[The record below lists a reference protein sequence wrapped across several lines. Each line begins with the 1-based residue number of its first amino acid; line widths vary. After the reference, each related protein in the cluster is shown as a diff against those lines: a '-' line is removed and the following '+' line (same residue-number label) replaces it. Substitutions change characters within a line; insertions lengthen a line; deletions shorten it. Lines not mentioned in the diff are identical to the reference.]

1 VKDSHGELSFW
12 LKLKDLKHLREGDYL
27 EQQSD
32 ALKKFTQ
39 LSDQYQVQQPGGLD
53 LRTGFRVTS
62 ALSPAG
68 ALMSSNPTPAF
79 LSRIFYGWRMVGLV
93 SAIRVVGGGLHQ
105 YGFTVFFLPISQDL
119 GLSRAATSLAFS
131 LSRAQGAIEAPL
143 VGYLVDRFGPRPV
156 IVVAAVLAGIGY
168 ILLSWVDSYTGF
180 LIVYLGVISL
190 AFVAGFVHSPMVV
203 ANSWF
208 IRQRARAMTV
218 VSAAVPVGGAVISPL
233 LAFGVTSMGWRW
245 AAFISGCAFLI
256 VCVPLSLQVQ
266 RSPESLGFLPDGDL
280 PRNTLADDNVNQ
292 GDGNEPIEED
302 STAAQAM
309 KTMVFWV
316 LVISMA
322 ARVAAYS
329 TVTVHFVPL
338 MVWKG
343 LSQEQ
348 SAFLLGAFAFM
359 NMVAHF
365 LIGWIADKVN
375 KPGLMTLCHLVCAVS
390 VLPLVGHSTLW
401 QLWLFTG
408 VFTLLDA
415 SFPVV
420 WATVG
425 DFYGRRY
432 FATIRGMMSFF
443 YMWGSFAGPVFAG
456 AVYDHTESYV
466 SVLWTLFALLSIA
479 TLLNMLLINPWA
491 RKMVGLRG
499 ATC

>member
-1 VKDSHGELSFW
+1 MT
-12 LKLKDLKHLREGDYL
+12 LKLI
-27 EQQSD
+27 
-32 ALKKFTQ
+32 
-39 LSDQYQVQQPGGLD
+39 
-53 LRTGFRVTS
+53 
-62 ALSPAG
+62 
-68 ALMSSNPTPAF
+68 SNF

-93 SAIRVVGGGLHQ
+93 SAIRIVGGGLHQ

-156 IVVAAVLAGIGY
+156 IVVATLLAGIGY
-168 ILLSWVDSYTGF
+168 ILLSWVKSYTGF

-218 VSAAVPVGGAVISPL
+218 VSAAVPVGGALISPV
-233 LAFGVTSMGWRW
+233 LAFGVNSMGWRW
-245 AAFISGCAFLI
+245 AALLSGCVFLI
-256 VCVPLSLQVQ
+256 VCVPLSLGVR
-266 RSPESLGFLPDGDL
+266 RSPESMGLLPDGD
-280 PRNTLADDNVNQ
+280 PPWDGSGDPASKKTNFADNRTDN
-292 GDGNEPIEED
+292 D
-302 STAAQAM
+302 STATQAM
-309 KTMVFWV
+309 RTIVFWL
-316 LVISMA
+316 LVISMMT
-322 ARVAAYS
+322 RVAAYS

-343 LSQEQ
+343 LSHEE
-348 SAFLLGAFAFM
+348 SAFLLGAFAFI

-365 LIGWIADKVN
+365 VIGWIADKVN
-375 KPGLMTLCHLVCAVS
+375 KPMLMSACHLICAVA
-390 VLPLVGHSTLW
+390 VLPLIRGASLW
-401 QLWLFTG
+401 QLWLFTT
-408 VFTLLDA
+408 VFTFLDA

-456 AVYDHTESYV
+456 AVYDRTESYEAV
-466 SVLWTLFALLSIA
+466 IWGLFAVLSVA
-479 TLLNMLLINPWA
+479 TFLNILLIKPWSQ
-491 RKMVGLRG
+491 RMVVLRG
-499 ATC
+499 AAVSGVH